1 MEILFLL
8 ASTAVIALLVHVSVM
23 VDEWKEDDLSELE
36 IHTIKNG
43 EFID

>member
-8 ASTAVIALLVHVSVM
+8 ASTAVIALVIRVSVM